1 MFVLSIKKA
10 CGAKIL
16 ESQIIGQ
23 LQACDQNL
31 WAQQDEWF
39 IFEREKKRSP
49 IPKIKGNLTEVD
61 VYLVFWIRHCN
72 RIVLMR

>member
-39 IFEREKKRSP
+39 IFEREKKNEARFQKSKV
-49 IPKIKGNLTEVD
+49 I
-61 VYLVFWIRHCN
+61 
-72 RIVLMR
+72 

>member
-39 IFEREKKRSP
+39 IFEREKNEARFQKSKV
-49 IPKIKGNLTEVD
+49 I
-61 VYLVFWIRHCN
+61 
-72 RIVLMR
+72 